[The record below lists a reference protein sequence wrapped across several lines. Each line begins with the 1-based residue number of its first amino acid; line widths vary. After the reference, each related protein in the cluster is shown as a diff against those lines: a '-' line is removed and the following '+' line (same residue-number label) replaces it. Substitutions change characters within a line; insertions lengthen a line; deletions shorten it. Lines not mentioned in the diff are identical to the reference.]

1 MRPRY
6 TCILWALKLR
16 QERVPVI
23 VVPLSIGTHAGRIE
37 DARAS
42 KSSANGSTRDA
53 IAQLLRD
60 LNITTEAYRCS

>member
-1 MRPRY
+1 M
-6 TCILWALKLR
+6 
-16 QERVPVI
+16 PVI